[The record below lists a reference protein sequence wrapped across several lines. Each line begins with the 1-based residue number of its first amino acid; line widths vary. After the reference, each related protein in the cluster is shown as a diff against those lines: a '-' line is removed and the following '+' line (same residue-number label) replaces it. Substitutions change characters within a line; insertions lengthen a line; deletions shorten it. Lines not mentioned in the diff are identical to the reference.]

1 MVVEKLIEKSGKY
14 EFPRFSYEGQRQYRY
29 ATDYPR
35 VFNSR
40 YEYWYDGRLFL
51 IGGFYAN
58 DFVMI
63 EVETA
68 AQAVTQQDFQGKPN
82 VKMILDKFKEKL
94 AKSGK
99 TIHEVVIDFKSNN
112 LDLELWL
119 IKLLTIWFG
128 QFLLPLFSGYC
139 G

>member
-1 MVVEKLIEKSGKY
+1 MVIEKLIKKSGEY
-14 EFPRFSYEGQRQYRY
+14 EFQQRRYEGQFHYRY

-35 VFNSR
+35 VFHSR

-58 DFVMI
+58 DLAMI
-63 EVETA
+63 EVETGSH
-68 AQAVTQQDFQGKPN
+68 AVTQQDFQRKPTIE
-82 VKMILDKFKEKL
+82 MILNKFKEKL

-99 TIHEVVIDFKSNN
+99 TIHEVIRDFKSNS

-119 IKLLTIWFG
+119 INSLII
-128 QFLLPLFSGYC
+128 
-139 G
+139 